1 MNPKFFIF
9 IFICIFIFLPEDK
22 GIRWTHGHITQTLPA
37 GWVWRS
43 TQTLTWVM
51 VVHLLWRSWL

>member
-22 GIRWTHGHITQTLPA
+22 GIRWTHGHITLTLPDP
-37 GWVWRS
+37 WS
-43 TQTLTWVM
+43 
-51 VVHLLWRSWL
+51 SP